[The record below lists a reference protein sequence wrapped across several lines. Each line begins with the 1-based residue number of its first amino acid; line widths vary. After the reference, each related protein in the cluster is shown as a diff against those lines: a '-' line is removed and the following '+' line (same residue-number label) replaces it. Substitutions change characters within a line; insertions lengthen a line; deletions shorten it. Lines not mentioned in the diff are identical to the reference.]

1 MAQNQSEKN
10 LVKIF
15 KGSHIKKKHRRTFPR
30 AVVFDLDETLGSFS
44 DLRTLWE
51 ALQDKT
57 NKYYPVDF
65 NKLLDLYPEFIRY
78 GIIYILE
85 MIYKRKQDGVCD
97 GLYIYTNNQCSIGWV
112 TLITNYFNYKL
123 KLHNQLF
130 DKIIYAFK
138 IDNKRVEPFRTSHSK
153 TSRDFINC
161 TMMPKNTEICF
172 IDNSNYSEMKTDRV
186 YYIQPRSFFH
196 SLSTKQIIDRFMRSD
211 LCREIKDCRE
221 ITSFLHFF
229 FDSKNS
235 IHDENNS
242 LEKQEKD
249 IIVAQKI
256 MFHIK
261 EFFIVTEIVEKTRRK
276 KQKLNRTTRKKTN

>member
-1 MAQNQSEKN
+1 MTQNRSETN
-10 LVKIF
+10 LLKIF

-44 DLRTLWE
+44 DLHILWE
-51 ALQDKT
+51 ALQEKT
-57 NKYYPVDF
+57 NKYYPIDF
-65 NKLLDLYPEFIRY
+65 NRLLDLYPEFIRY

-85 MIYKRKQDGVCD
+85 MIYKKKQEGVCD

-123 KLHNQLF
+123 NSQNDLF

-153 TSRDFINC
+153 TSKDFINC

-172 IDNSNYSEMKTDRV
+172 VDNSNFSEMKTDRV
-186 YYIQPRSFFH
+186 YYIQPHSFIH
-196 SLSTKQIIDRFMRSD
+196 SLSTKQIIDRFMRSG
-211 LCREIKDCRE
+211 LCTELRDCKG
-221 ITSFLHFF
+221 ITNFLHFF
-229 FDSKNS
+229 FNRKN
-235 IHDENNS
+235 IVHEENNS

-249 IIVAQKI
+249 ILIAQKI

-261 EFFIVTEIVEKTRRK
+261 EFFIVTEISQKTRRK
-276 KQKLNRTTRKKTN
+276 KQNLNRITRKKTN